1 MNKKPFRILAGSLR
15 QGSYNRGL
23 LRAAAELAP
32 EWVEV
37 QFFDIGTLPFFN
49 EDVEATALDQ
59 LVREG
64 KIRYV
69 GVSNYDVKQ
78 MQAFEQVRKLDSLQ
92 PPYSLF
98 RRDIEQDILPYTRQ
112 HGIGVL
118 VYGALAHGLL
128 AGGFTPQ
135 TRFTAD
141 DWRSKSPIFH
151 GENFQ
156 RNLAVVNQLKRLAE
170 REGMSVA

>member
-1 MNKKPFRILAGSLR
+1 VNKKLFRILALAGSLR

-23 LRAAAELAP
+23 LRAAEELAP
-32 EWVEV
+32 KWVEV

-49 EDVEATALDQ
+49 EDVEAAALDQ

-98 RRDIEQDILPYTRQ
+98 RRDIEQDILPYTEQ
-112 HGIGVL
+112 VQQ
-118 VYGALAHGLL
+118 AHMRG
-128 AGGFTPQ
+128 
-135 TRFTAD
+135 
-141 DWRSKSPIFH
+141 RS
-151 GENFQ
+151 
-156 RNLAVVNQLKRLAE
+156 R
-170 REGMSVA
+170 

>member
-1 MNKKPFRILAGSLR
+1 MNKKPFRILTLAGSLR

-23 LRAAAELAP
+23 LRAAEELSP
-32 EWVEV
+32 VWVEM

-49 EDVEATALDQ
+49 EDVEAAALDQ

-98 RRDIEQDILPYTRQ
+98 RRDIEQDILPYTEQ
-112 HGIGVL
+112 VQQ
-118 VYGALAHGLL
+118 AH
-128 AGGFTPQ
+128 
-135 TRFTAD
+135 TRG
-141 DWRSKSPIFH
+141 RS
-151 GENFQ
+151 
-156 RNLAVVNQLKRLAE
+156 R
-170 REGMSVA
+170 

>member
-1 MNKKPFRILAGSLR
+1 VNKKLFRILALAGSLR

-32 EWVEV
+32 KWVEV

-49 EDVEATALDQ
+49 EDVEAAALDQ

-98 RRDIEQDILPYTRQ
+98 RRDIEQDILPYTEQ
-112 HGIGVL
+112 VQQ
-118 VYGALAHGLL
+118 AHMRG
-128 AGGFTPQ
+128 
-135 TRFTAD
+135 
-141 DWRSKSPIFH
+141 RS
-151 GENFQ
+151 
-156 RNLAVVNQLKRLAE
+156 R
-170 REGMSVA
+170 

>member
-1 MNKKPFRILAGSLR
+1 MNKKLFRILALAGSLR

-23 LRAAAELAP
+23 LRAAEELAP
-32 EWVEV
+32 KWVEV

-49 EDVEATALDQ
+49 EDVEAAALDQ

-98 RRDIEQDILPYTRQ
+98 RRDIEQDILPYTEQ
-112 HGIGVL
+112 VQQ
-118 VYGALAHGLL
+118 AHMRG
-128 AGGFTPQ
+128 
-135 TRFTAD
+135 
-141 DWRSKSPIFH
+141 RS
-151 GENFQ
+151 
-156 RNLAVVNQLKRLAE
+156 R
-170 REGMSVA
+170 

>member
-1 MNKKPFRILAGSLR
+1 VNKKLFRILALAGSLR

-49 EDVEATALDQ
+49 EDVEAAALDQ

-98 RRDIEQDILPYTRQ
+98 RRDIEQDILPYTEQ
-112 HGIGVL
+112 VQQ
-118 VYGALAHGLL
+118 AHMRG
-128 AGGFTPQ
+128 
-135 TRFTAD
+135 
-141 DWRSKSPIFH
+141 RS
-151 GENFQ
+151 
-156 RNLAVVNQLKRLAE
+156 R
-170 REGMSVA
+170 

>member
-1 MNKKPFRILAGSLR
+1 MNKKPFRILALAGSLR

-32 EWVEV
+32 KWVEV

-49 EDVEATALDQ
+49 EDVEAAALDQ

-98 RRDIEQDILPYTRQ
+98 RRDIEQDILPYTEQ
-112 HGIGVL
+112 VQQ
-118 VYGALAHGLL
+118 AHMRG
-128 AGGFTPQ
+128 
-135 TRFTAD
+135 
-141 DWRSKSPIFH
+141 RS
-151 GENFQ
+151 
-156 RNLAVVNQLKRLAE
+156 R
-170 REGMSVA
+170 

>member
-1 MNKKPFRILAGSLR
+1 MNKKPFRILALAGSLR

-49 EDVEATALDQ
+49 EDVEAAALDQ

-98 RRDIEQDILPYTRQ
+98 RRDIEQDILPYTEQ
-112 HGIGVL
+112 VQQ
-118 VYGALAHGLL
+118 AHMRG
-128 AGGFTPQ
+128 
-135 TRFTAD
+135 
-141 DWRSKSPIFH
+141 RS
-151 GENFQ
+151 
-156 RNLAVVNQLKRLAE
+156 R
-170 REGMSVA
+170 